1 MTVEISEAME
11 WPRPLISVVSLRRR
25 DGDVEIHRLA
35 LNALQRQTVVH
46 AYKRCHKKQD
56 LEFLSIFPL
65 SSLLNQKFSMF
76 FSHSALKTQA
86 SFRLCDVNFE
96 FTAIVKFISG
106 SSAQCPNHTYIHKN
120 TEHRETP

>member
-46 AYKRCHKKQD
+46 AYKRCHKKTRPR
-56 LEFLSIFPL
+56 IFIDI
-65 SSLLNQKFSMF
+65 
-76 FSHSALKTQA
+76 SA
-86 SFRLCDVNFE
+86 
-96 FTAIVKFISG
+96 ISVF
-106 SSAQCPNHTYIHKN
+106 
-120 TEHRETP
+120 

>member
-65 SSLLNQKFSMF
+65 SQSFEPEVFDVFFTLSTENTSQLSLM
-76 FSHSALKTQA
+76 
-86 SFRLCDVNFE
+86 
-96 FTAIVKFISG
+96 
-106 SSAQCPNHTYIHKN
+106 
-120 TEHRETP
+120 